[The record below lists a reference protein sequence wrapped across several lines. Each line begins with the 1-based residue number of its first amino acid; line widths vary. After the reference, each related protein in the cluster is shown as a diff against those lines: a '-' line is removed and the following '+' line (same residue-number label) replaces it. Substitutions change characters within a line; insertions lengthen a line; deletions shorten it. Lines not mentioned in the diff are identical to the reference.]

1 MMNLNRNNA
10 WNKRA
15 AYAVTLGIVAMVG
28 LAPGTTCA
36 DQQPPRMTIGFQ
48 SGTITAIYE
57 NVLQIDGLTFS
68 LSPDA
73 ILQDDRGREIEASAL
88 VVSAEV
94 KYRIKKE
101 RNDLIDRM
109 MVILPR

>member
-1 MMNLNRNNA
+1 MTGDDIRINCVNR
-10 WNKRA
+10 
-15 AYAVTLGIVAMVG
+15 TTIVLMVG
-28 LAPGTTCA
+28 IALALCFPPKSSRA
-36 DQQPPRMTIGFQ
+36 DQQLPIMTIGFQ
-48 SGTITAIYE
+48 SGTITAIYGSM
-57 NVLQIDGLTFS
+57 LQIDGRTFS
-68 LSPDA
+68 LSPNA

>member
-1 MMNLNRNNA
+1 MTVDDIRIHCVNRA
-10 WNKRA
+10 
-15 AYAVTLGIVAMVG
+15 TIVLMVG
-28 LAPGTTCA
+28 IALALCFSPKSSRA
-36 DQQPPRMTIGFQ
+36 DQQLPMMTIGFQ

-57 NVLQIDGLTFS
+57 SVLQIDGRTFS

-94 KYRIKKE
+94 KYRMKKE
-101 RNDLIDRM
+101 QNDMIDRM

>member
-1 MMNLNRNNA
+1 MTVHDVRTNCVNRA
-10 WNKRA
+10 
-15 AYAVTLGIVAMVG
+15 TIVLMVG
-28 LAPGTTCA
+28 IALAICFSSKSSRA
-36 DQQPPRMTIGFQ
+36 DQQLPLVTIGFQ

-57 NVLQIDGLTFS
+57 SQLQIDGRTFS

-94 KYRIKKE
+94 KYRMKKE
-101 RNDLIDRM
+101 RNDMIDRM
-109 MVILPR
+109 MVIFPR